1 MHFVTQGRERSCER
15 KNACIRFLRFLTIE
29 DAMAAIGIDVNSNK
43 PHRLTTL
50 CLFREPTL

>member
-1 MHFVTQGRERSCER
+1 
-15 KNACIRFLRFLTIE
+15 LTIE